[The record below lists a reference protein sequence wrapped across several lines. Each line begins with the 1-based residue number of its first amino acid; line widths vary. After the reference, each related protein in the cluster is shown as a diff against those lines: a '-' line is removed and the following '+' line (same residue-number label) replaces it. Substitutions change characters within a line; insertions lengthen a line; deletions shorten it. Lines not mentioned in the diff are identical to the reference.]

1 MKINELLKKRPTLSF
16 EIFPPKNNENDITSI
31 YATIDELAKMNPDFI
46 SVTYGANGS
55 TSKNTC
61 KIASTIKNKYG
72 IESVAH
78 LTCMNNTKD
87 EIKEILEELKEN
99 GIENVLSLR
108 GDYPKD
114 GDGINHGDF
123 KYASELNEFIEENFP
138 NDFCLSGGCYPE
150 THYEAKNFEE
160 DLLNL
165 KKKVDAGAKYLVTQI
180 FYDNQYYY
188 RLVREARKI
197 GIHIPILAGIM
208 PAHNPKQL
216 KNIAKMSN
224 CSVPFLDDIVKGMF
238 NQAIEMTINRC
249 TTHGKHDEVD
259 VDAVLDFVAKNY
271 MLLAEID
278 AKNKDVVKNDS
289 KKLLETL
296 TEICF
301 SQYQMR
307 LNKDIDHAKIVNY
320 ERSVLLG
327 VIDYTWINHIDA
339 MTKLRNGIYLRAYA
353 QKNPLSEYTEEAFYM
368 FEQMKLSI
376 VDMISKNIVH
386 MGIRPGSSAEENI
399 PHLKLEVEFK

>member
-138 NDFCLSGGCYPE
+138 ACPNVSIDFGIMEENFPNDFCLSGGCYPE

-197 GIHIPILAGIM
+197 GIHVPILAGIM

-224 CSVPFLDDIVKGMF
+224 CSVPFDLAAMIDRFAGNPKAGREVGLHYATYQIIDLM
-238 NQAIEMTINRC
+238 
-249 TTHGKHDEVD
+249 THGVDGIHIYTMNKPEIAKEILKRTEYIRDE
-259 VDAVLDFVAKNY
+259 FF
-271 MLLAEID
+271 
-278 AKNKDVVKNDS
+278 KD
-289 KKLLETL
+289 
-296 TEICF
+296 
-301 SQYQMR
+301 
-307 LNKDIDHAKIVNY
+307 
-320 ERSVLLG
+320 
-327 VIDYTWINHIDA
+327 
-339 MTKLRNGIYLRAYA
+339 
-353 QKNPLSEYTEEAFYM
+353 
-368 FEQMKLSI
+368 
-376 VDMISKNIVH
+376 
-386 MGIRPGSSAEENI
+386 
-399 PHLKLEVEFK
+399 